1 MNEKEFI
8 FKSSFAAIG
17 TAVTAWCGGWDIALK
32 VLVYLMVL
40 DYITG
45 FLGAVRQKKVN
56 SEVMFWG
63 GIRKIVILSLV
74 ALAVLLD
81 KLFGNSGPVLRTL
94 AMYYYAGREG
104 ISMIENVGKIDV
116 TIAVMPKDIGSNEE
130 IKQMI

>member
-8 FKSSFAAIG
+8 FKSTFAAIG
-17 TAVTAWCGGWDIALK
+17 TAITAWCGGWDIALK

-81 KLFGNSGPVLRTL
+81 KLFGNSGPVLRTM

-104 ISMIENVGKIDV
+104 ISMIENVGKIGLK
-116 TIAVMPKDIGSNEE
+116 MPPKFKSIFQQLQEKGD
-130 IKQMI
+130 